1 MFNSSRLH
9 KNAAFQYLYSLKN
22 INLILELPLNNN
34 DSYSGLFEQV
44 NSFSFKIF
52 NFNPINLK
60 I

>member
-1 MFNSSRLH
+1 MLNSSRLH

>member
-22 INLILELPLNNN
+22 INLILELHLNNN

-52 NFNPINLK
+52 NYNSIN
-60 I
+60 

>member
-22 INLILELPLNNN
+22 INLILELSLNNN

-44 NSFSFKIF
+44 NSFSLKIF
-52 NFNPINLK
+52 NYNSIN
-60 I
+60 